1 MRLKPEHY
9 DTILDI
15 LESIDYERIKSVM
28 DHLNWGWSSGDAFKV
43 PDQYEIRKSARK
55 LLVEC
60 AESTLSSETGEY
72 IIGTGGFRA
81 EGKLYEDGF
90 LWLRLAF
97 LIEEYD
103 NCE

>member
-1 MRLKPEHY
+1 MELKREHF

-28 DHLNWGWSSGDAFKV
+28 DHLNWGWSLKDEFKV
-43 PDQYEIRKSARK
+43 PELHEIRKSARRI
-55 LLVEC
+55 LVEC
-60 AESTLSSETGEY
+60 AESTLSSDTGEY

-81 EGKLYEDGF
+81 EGKLYDDGF
-90 LWLRLAF
+90 LWLRLCF

-103 NCE
+103 NSD